1 MSTEL
6 SRRTF
11 LRASAIAGGGV
22 LLSSFWEP
30 LEAATKAR
38 PRTGTGPVL
47 NAFIRIQPDG
57 IVTIAAKNPEIGQGV
72 KTMLPMLIADEL
84 DVDWKQVRIE
94 QVGFDPKRYENQ
106 WAGGS
111 QAVPNNWLPMRQVGA
126 AGRAMLVAAAAKTWK
141 VPESELSTS
150 KGKVLHK
157 KSSRS
162 ISYGQLGA
170 TAATVPPPDLA
181 TVKLKDPSEFTIIGT
196 PIPGVDNRSIVTGKP
211 LFGIDVTVPGMK
223 HATYLKCPV
232 YGGKV
237 KSANLEQIRK
247 MPGVRKAFV
256 VEGSSTSNEFGSG
269 VAIVADDFWHALI
282 ARKALEVSWDEGET
296 AKQGTAAFDVR
307 AAALFKEPPQR
318 SVRKDGDANA
328 ALAKAAKVVT
338 AEYSYPF
345 LSHAQL
351 EPQNC
356 TAQFA
361 DGKLTVWAP
370 TQTPE
375 DGRELVAK
383 VMGIKEDDIT
393 IHLTRSGGGFGRRL
407 KNDYMAEA
415 AWIAREAGVPVKLLW
430 TREDDFAHDFYRPG
444 GYHTFTAGLD
454 ASGKLTSFRDHFVS
468 FGTEKDFAPSA
479 AMSDQEFPARFVPDL
494 ALEASVMPLGVPT
507 GALRAPRSNA
517 LCFAFQSFLDE
528 VAHAAGKDPL
538 AFRRE
543 LLSVTPLP
551 GPTPPA
557 SRTPGPPRTP
567 FDAARMMGVL
577 DLAAEKSG
585 WGKQKLPRGTGMG
598 VAFYF
603 SHRGHFAEIAQVTV
617 SKKGE
622 LKIDKVWVAGDIGS
636 VIINPSNAENQAQ
649 GAVLDGISEALG
661 QEMTFEKGRAVQANF
676 NAYPMLRINQSI
688 PVEVHFRKTDFPPT
702 GLGEPALPPAIPA
715 VTNAI
720 FAATGKRVRSLPLS
734 KHDLSWT

>member
-1 MSTEL
+1 AAGEDAEPHRRRHRQRDGGQHLPLRDLPPDPARNPSRDRAGQGHRLRRHRERKMSTEL

-30 LEAATKAR
+30 LEAATKAK
-38 PRTGTGPVL
+38 PKAATGPVL

-57 IVTIAAKNPEIGQGV
+57 VVTIAAKNPEIGQGV

-126 AGRAMLVAAAAKTWK
+126 AGRAMLVAAAAKTWN
-141 VPESELSTS
+141 VPDSELSTS

-157 KSSRS
+157 KTGRS

-170 TAATVPPPDLA
+170 TAATVTPPDLA

-211 LFGIDVTVPGMK
+211 LFGIDVSVPGMK

-237 KSANLEQIRK
+237 KSANVEQIRK

-269 VAIVADDFWHALI
+269 VAVVADDFWHALT
-282 ARKALEVSWDEGET
+282 ARKALEVTWDEGET
-296 AKQGTAAFDVR
+296 AKQGTATFDAR

-318 SVRKDGDANA
+318 SIRKDGDAKA

-393 IHLTRSGGGFGRRL
+393 IPLTRSGGGFGRRL

-479 AMSDQEFPARFVPDL
+479 AMSDQEFPSRFVPDL

-528 VAHAAGKDPL
+528 
-538 AFRRE
+538 
-543 LLSVTPLP
+543 
-551 GPTPPA
+551 
-557 SRTPGPPRTP
+557 
-567 FDAARMMGVL
+567 
-577 DLAAEKSG
+577 
-585 WGKQKLPRGTGMG
+585 
-598 VAFYF
+598 
-603 SHRGHFAEIAQVTV
+603 
-617 SKKGE
+617 
-622 LKIDKVWVAGDIGS
+622 
-636 VIINPSNAENQAQ
+636 
-649 GAVLDGISEALG
+649 
-661 QEMTFEKGRAVQANF
+661 
-676 NAYPMLRINQSI
+676 
-688 PVEVHFRKTDFPPT
+688 
-702 GLGEPALPPAIPA
+702 
-715 VTNAI
+715 
-720 FAATGKRVRSLPLS
+720 
-734 KHDLSWT
+734 